1 MNITIVNYNN
11 KNIFYNKT
19 FLFIMIIISLLI
31 FISLILK
38 MIFICKDR
46 NKNKKYPVLIKSTKS
61 IKKIISSPA
70 ILENNNKIEEA
81 ERELNQEEEKC
92 LYPFLGDND
101 SY

>member
-46 NKNKKYPVLIKSTKS
+46 NKNKKFPDLN
-61 IKKIISSPA
+61 SSDET
-70 ILENNNKIEEA
+70 IGLDGIEN
-81 ERELNQEEEKC
+81 L
-92 LYPFLGDND
+92 L
-101 SY
+101 